1 MDENKKKTNAKH
13 VMAAVTGAIVGIGIG
28 AAATK
33 TLSDKKTRKK
43 MGVSIDGIKRQM
55 MNVLDINEKEIPN
68 KKEELKKEI
77 ENKKEDVKKT

>member
-1 MDENKKKTNAKH
+1 MDQNKKKINAKH
-13 VMAAVTGAIVGIGIG
+13 VMAAVTGAIVGVGIG

-43 MGVSIDGIKRQM
+43 IGDSIGEVRKQM
-55 MNVLDINEKEIPN
+55 MNVLDIDEKDVSK

-77 ENKKEDVKKT
+77 KDKKEDVKKT